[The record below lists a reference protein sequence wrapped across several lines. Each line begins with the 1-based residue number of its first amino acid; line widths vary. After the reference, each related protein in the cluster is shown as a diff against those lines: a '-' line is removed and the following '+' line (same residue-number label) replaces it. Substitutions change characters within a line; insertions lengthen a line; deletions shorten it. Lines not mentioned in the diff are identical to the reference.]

1 MCPCDQHHSAR
12 MYQFSSYLAYE
23 NDLYPDYLPP
33 SPTCVSRT
41 SCKPPAFLAVHRGVN
56 LPSPSAGSR
65 AVCTGIRDLPR
76 CTKSQSRTSG
86 LGTLPAYHYHLPNP
100 PDIGSYHLLACAPL
114 AGLPPFVPSPFVIDQ
129 PEDISSQGCCWIVVT
144 ATGCPACYIHPAI
157 QAVPI

>member
-12 MYQFSSYLAYE
+12 MYQSSSYLTYE
-23 NDLYPDYLPP
+23 NDLYPDYLP
-33 SPTCVSRT
+33 T
-41 SCKPPAFLAVHRGVN
+41 SLSKLYFPDKLQAACIYCRAPRCE

-76 CTKSQSRTSG
+76 CTKLQSRTSG

-114 AGLPPFVPSPFVIDQ
+114 AGLPPFVPSPSVIDQ

-144 ATGCPACYIHPAI
+144 ATGCPACYI
-157 QAVPI
+157 